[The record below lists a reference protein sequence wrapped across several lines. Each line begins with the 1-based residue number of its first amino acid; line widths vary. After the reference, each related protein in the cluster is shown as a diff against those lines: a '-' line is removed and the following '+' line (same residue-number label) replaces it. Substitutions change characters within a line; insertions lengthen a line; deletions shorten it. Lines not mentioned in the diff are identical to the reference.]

1 MTDYAAARTAMVDR
15 QVRPSDVTSFPIIEA
30 MLSVPR
36 ERFVPAALR
45 PVACAGGDLDLGAG
59 RTLLDPRVFAK
70 LVDAADIGPS
80 DIVLDLACGLGYS
93 AAVLARLCAAVTA
106 IESDEALARQAA
118 ATLAA
123 LEIDTAMVEHRPLAE
138 GAPEQAPFDV
148 IFLNG
153 GAEALP
159 EALTAQLREGGRI
172 VGIDYSD
179 GVGRAAVWTRRGDG
193 LSRRR
198 AFDAE
203 APMLEGFAAAAEFQ
217 F

>member
-1 MTDYAAARTAMVDR
+1 MKDQGDAGGRACRAQRSEGERFLPDTDGPDLAYEHIHRYVIAARMV
-15 QVRPSDVTSFPIIEA
+15 A
-30 MLSVPR
+30 G
-36 ERFVPAALR
+36 LR
-45 PVACAGGDLDLGAG
+45 
-59 RTLLDPRVFAK
+59 
-70 LVDAADIGPS
+70 
-80 DIVLDLACGLGYS
+80 VLDLACGLGYS